1 MFQVLADHPD
11 VQKQLRAEVVAV
23 HAQGDL
29 SYAELMALPL
39 LDAVCRET
47 LRMYVVISS
56 ELCDCF
62 AYHSTA
68 RYPPVAFTL
77 RTCAAILC
85 IRRPDFLTRGCNMI
99 GP

>member
-11 VQKQLRAEVVAV
+11 VQKQLRQEVVSA

-47 LRMYVVISS
+47 LRMYFEFS
-56 ELCDCF
+56 F
-62 AYHSTA
+62 A
-68 RYPPVAFTL
+68 
-77 RTCAAILC
+77 
-85 IRRPDFLTRGCNMI
+85 
-99 GP
+99 